1 MTKKFSDA
9 TLFIIIINF
18 VMSFSIY
25 LLWLNNVNYLIK
37 IFLTIWIIIL
47 LIFLDYGA
55 IKLFKNL

>member
-1 MTKKFSDA
+1 MTTKFSDA